1 MAQKTKNNLPSAD
14 GSAEVVT
21 HIGPGTRVVGRLSG
35 QEDIRVHG
43 TVEGAV
49 RLSATLFV
57 EPEGVILAE
66 VHAHDV
72 VVSGTVVGNL
82 HADNAIVLTA
92 SARVVGDLRSP
103 RISVEPGAAFRGSIS
118 MDPPDAEALEAAATA
133 SRSYGA
139 TRSASA
145 PLVRGAISERT
156 TNGDSRRAAPAPAR
170 QQAQQQQPQSV
181 RLPPRRAQA
190 FTARPEPRNNFEARS
205 SEPRNN
211 FEPRNF
217 EPRNNAERGWP
228 AREPVRATLPPTPSA
243 LPPARRPAFE
253 EETIIVQHAAI
264 RSSDDR
270 SRRRAELPPADHDG
284 QAPAPDEPRKK
295 VAKPKPLARGKHKV
309 ERVD

>member
-14 GSAEVVT
+14 ASVEAVT

-35 QEDIRVHG
+35 QEDLRVHG
-43 TVEGAV
+43 TVEGFV
-49 RLSATLFV
+49 RLGATLFV

-103 RISVEPGAAFRGSIS
+103 RISVEPGAAFRGAIS
-118 MDPPDAEALEAAATA
+118 MDPPDADALEAEAAA
-133 SRSYGA
+133 SRGYGA
-139 TRSASA
+139 SRSASA
-145 PLVRGAISERT
+145 PTVRSGAISERP
-156 TNGDSRRAAPAPAR
+156 TNGDTRRAAPAPAR
-170 QQAQQQQPQSV
+170 QQQAQGSV

-190 FTARPEPRNNFEARS
+190 FTAAPARAPGPFTSPMPDARAAREPHAWTR
-205 SEPRNN
+205 EPQKIT
-211 FEPRNF
+211 P
-217 EPRNNAERGWP
+217 
-228 AREPVRATLPPTPSA
+228 REPVRPA
-243 LPPARRPAFE
+243 LRPAFE
-253 EETIIVQHAAI
+253 EKTIIVQHPAI

-270 SRRRAELPPADHDG
+270 SRRRAEALPAADVDHG
-284 QAPAPDEPRKK
+284 EPTERVADEPRKK
-295 VAKPKPLARGKHKV
+295 VARPKPLARGKHKV